1 MFPYFDF
8 NDKFY
13 SFKRPMLER
22 QGWWSTEKDGKLVLL
37 LNVLGVSKEDISLE
51 VASAPNN
58 KQYLNVSG
66 STKNEFFDKDFSVK
80 MQFLIQEP
88 MKDVTWDVENGFLTA
103 EITFQEPVKPSVNI
117 TCK

>member
-1 MFPYFDF
+1 MFQYFDF
-8 NDKFY
+8 NDDFY

-22 QGWWSTEKDGKLVLL
+22 KGWYSAEKDGKLVLL
-37 LNVLGVSKEDISLE
+37 LNVLGVSKEDISIDIS
-51 VASAPNN
+51 SAPNN

-80 MQFLIQEP
+80 MQFLISEP
-88 MKDVTWDVENGFLTA
+88 MKDVTWDVKNGFLTM

-117 TCK
+117 TRK